1 LVTII
6 HNCIFDNL
14 IIKSVFMKARLLI
27 LLGLSFGVVITSC
40 NKDDSKDD
48 LSYSIEAAEDN
59 SLSSALFTD
68 ALKQIEE
75 IHLQQDE
82 DNKMILDTSCAIITV
97 TQADSSDDYIWK
109 AKIDFGTT
117 GCEYNGRTRKGVLY
131 FTTTGRYR
139 DSATVVKAWTDN
151 YYVDD
156 YKLEGTK
163 TVTNMGRNG
172 DGDLYYKV
180 EVNNGVITST
190 VDGSVRT
197 WQTTRFNT
205 WVAGESTTLNWWD
218 DEYDVSGSA
227 TGVTHSGKNYSINI
241 TENLRVK
248 ILCKWIQD
256 GNLEINVQDIPTI
269 YVDYGVGSLTPCDN
283 QAKATI
289 SGQDYT
295 FYMN

>member
-1 LVTII
+1 MSMKIKLFILFALSLGII
-6 HNCIFDNL
+6 F
-14 IIKSVFMKARLLI
+14 
-27 LLGLSFGVVITSC
+27 TSC
-40 NKDDSKDD
+40 KKDNPQEN

-68 ALKQIEE
+68 ALKQIEDV
-75 IHLQQDE
+75 HLQQDG
-82 DNKMILDTSCAIITV
+82 DTKSSFDTSCAIVTITQG
-97 TQADSSDDYIWK
+97 TENDDYIWK

-117 GCEYNGRTRKGVLY
+117 GCEYNERTRKGILY

-156 YKLEGTK
+156 YKVEGTK
-163 TVTNMGRNG
+163 TVTNMGRNA
-172 DGDLYYKV
+172 DGDLYYKI
-180 EVNNGVITST
+180 EVNDGVITST
-190 VDGSVRT
+190 IDGSVRT

-205 WVAGESTTLNWWD
+205 WVAGENTILNWWD

-241 TENLRVK
+241 TEDLRVK

-256 GNLEINVQDIPTI
+256 GNLEISVQDIPTI
-269 YVDYGVGSLTPCDN
+269 YVDYGVGTLTPCDN

-289 SGQDYT
+289 NGQDYT